1 MRFRRHRRRLTKRIV
16 NIMARRPVAGLS
28 RAKRATLIA
37 AAVGALAAP
46 VVVGLAE
53 TAAMANLKFDVVS
66 IKLSVEQGRRGQM
79 GYEKSIP
86 ADASAFRVCRC
97 R

>member
-1 MRFRRHRRRLTKRIV
+1 
-16 NIMARRPVAGLS
+16 MARRPVAGLS

-37 AAVGALAAP
+37 TAVGALATP

-66 IKLSVEQGRRGQM
+66 IKLSVEQGRRGHM
-79 GYEKSIP
+79 GYEIHP
-86 ADASAFRVCRC
+86 GGRAAFRVCRC